1 MHLECVSVLLFGA
14 GTGQTGVYSL
24 QQWTEEEDGADG
36 GLPHDTV
43 LAFESPSD
51 AEQYAKLLER
61 QMGRRAQVRR
71 TAAAASCVTTVS
83 RLALSRASEE
93 VAGEEVAH
101 TPTAARR
108 LLLHCFTL
116 PETLSRLR
124 SRSPLCTRGRSS

>member
-61 QMGRRAQVRR
+61 QMGRRAQVRCG
-71 TAAAASCVTTVS
+71 AAAGSSITTLP
-83 RLALSRASEE
+83 RPALSTGWRALCPH
-93 VAGEEVAH
+93 AQPGYP
-101 TPTAARR
+101 TPLGRR
-108 LLLHCFTL
+108 QL
-116 PETLSRLR
+116 PQ
-124 SRSPLCTRGRSS
+124 GSSTY